1 MFVKMFS
8 EPGTVTGSASS
19 TVRQHSEGGR
29 REGGDLPVAKGA
41 LTFKATA
48 WLVF

>member
-19 TVRQHSEGGR
+19 TVRQHSEGG
-29 REGGDLPVAKGA
+29 DLPVAKGA